1 MSRKSLGYWTLP
13 KPDIESKEW
22 LRVPRVARTIPFGY
36 KEDPED
42 SDFLLPI
49 KEELDALE
57 QAKKHLQQ
65 YSYREVAIWLSKETS
80 RYISHMGLKKR
91 IDIVNKLYDEGH
103 TIVYW
108 TARGTTTGIDWTDV
122 TRNQLDNWGC
132 QWNELICGKDKGAF
146 DMVIDDKAYRI
157 DEI

>member
-80 RYISHMGLKKR
+80 RDISHMGLKKR
-91 IDIVNKLYDEGH
+91 IQVERKRKKSV
-103 TIVYW
+103 TIKREL
-108 TARGTTTGIDWTDV
+108 TRRLEKAIKEIEKIETERTGSYV
-122 TRNQLDNWGC
+122 T
-132 QWNELICGKDKGAF
+132 
-146 DMVIDDKAYRI
+146 
-157 DEI
+157 